1 MSKRLQH
8 GILWKTMPR
17 PPNAAGWSVVKTIY
31 QDDSDEL
38 TGEGIVS
45 GPFWGHG
52 ERAPLGTKKACI
64 DNHYL

>member
-1 MSKRLQH
+1 
-8 GILWKTMPR
+8 MPR